1 MSCLSATSFVRLHIA
16 EMEAKLC
23 VHLVWKVSLQT
34 KATLDVITVNH
45 HQAGDDLLA
54 WSLLQE
60 IKEVAEKRRSSDA
73 DLLTLSVAAPYVTRI
88 AAELTYDYKDR

>member
-1 MSCLSATSFVRLHIA
+1 
-16 EMEAKLC
+16 MEANFC
-23 VHLVWKVSLQT
+23 ARLVWKVFVQT
-34 KATLDVITVNH
+34 NPTVEVIAVNR
-45 HQAGDDLLA
+45 QAGCDLLA

>member
-1 MSCLSATSFVRLHIA
+1 
-16 EMEAKLC
+16 MEANFC
-23 VHLVWKVSLQT
+23 AQLVWKVYLQT
-34 KATLDVITVNH
+34 KPTVDVGTVNH
-45 HQAGDDLLA
+45 DQAGSDLLA
-54 WSLLQE
+54 WWLLQE

>member
-1 MSCLSATSFVRLHIA
+1 LSCSSATSFIRLRIA
-16 EMEAKLC
+16 EAEAKFC
-23 VHLVWKVSLQT
+23 VQLVWKVFLQT
-34 KATLDVITVNH
+34 NATLDVIAVNH
-45 HQAGDDLLA
+45 DQAGYDLLA